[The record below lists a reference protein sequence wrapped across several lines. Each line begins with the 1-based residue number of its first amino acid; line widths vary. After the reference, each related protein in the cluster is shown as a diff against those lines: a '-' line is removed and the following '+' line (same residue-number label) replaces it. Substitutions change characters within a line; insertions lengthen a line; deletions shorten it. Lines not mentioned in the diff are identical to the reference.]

1 MFKWFKEKFNLDKKK
16 DIKEDIEELQEDAK
30 ELKEDIKE
38 EYIETKEEIKEEI
51 KDTKEELKNE
61 TEKTKEKITDEFI
74 EKKDIINKNIEEKQ
88 EQIEEKI
95 EEAKKDAK
103 AIKELAKD
111 EVKKDSDKL
120 KQETSKIKD
129 EVVKEVEDKKKE
141 LDKNISKVEEK
152 KEEKTKEIKK
162 ETENVTK
169 KIKRDFDGTLD
180 KVEDEV
186 ENLNDKVEEK
196 KEDIQDVNEESKKK
210 PNFFQKLVSGL
221 TKTRDQMT
229 DKIDDILASYHKID
243 EDLFYDLEEALV
255 VADVGVET
263 TMKLIDGLKERV
275 QKGRVTDPNEV
286 KELLKEEIKELM
298 KESVD
303 SNELKIEPSPSV
315 ILVVGVNGV
324 GKTTTIGKLS
334 NSLKE
339 DGKKVL
345 MAAGDTFR
353 AAAIEQLEEWSN
365 RSGVEI
371 ISHSEGADP
380 GAVIFDGIHA
390 AKARKA
396 DVLICDTAG
405 RLHNKA
411 NLMNELGKIFKILE
425 REYPEATKE
434 ILLVLDATTGQNA
447 INQAKTFKEV
457 ANITGVA
464 LTKLDGTAKGGV
476 VIALQAELGLP
487 IKLIGVGEG
496 IYDLQPFN
504 TDDFVD
510 ALFN

>member
-88 EQIEEKI
+88 KQIEEKI